1 MKLRSFIL
9 ITIFLCTQCNEEI
22 TYQIENANLFYDASG
37 VDNCIYTLQTDLNRF
52 YTVAYLDEGFRINN
66 LRVKISFQ
74 ATSQVRNCGF
84 SGPLNLIQI
93 KTIEK
98 I

>member
-1 MKLRSFIL
+1 MKIRSFIL
-9 ITIFLCTQCNEEI
+9 LTIFLWTQCTKEI
-22 TYQIENANLFYDASG
+22 TYQTENATLYYDPSG

-52 YTVAYLDEGFRINN
+52 YTVAYLEEAFRINN

-74 ATSQVRNCGF
+74 ITNQVRNCGF
-84 SGPLNLIQI
+84 SGPLTLIQI
-93 KTIEK
+93 KTLEK